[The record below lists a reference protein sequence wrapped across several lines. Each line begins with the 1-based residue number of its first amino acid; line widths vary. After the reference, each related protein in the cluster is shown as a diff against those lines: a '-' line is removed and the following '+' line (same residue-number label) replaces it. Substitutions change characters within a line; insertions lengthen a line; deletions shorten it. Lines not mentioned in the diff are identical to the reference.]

1 MNSSNNVLKNPISF
15 FNQNDIGVN
24 SEIDTEAFISSDN
37 RKQVLFSDRLEMLK
51 FSKIHFNNLYIYYVI
66 KHYSI
71 LQKLYNF
78 LNYISQLHGFL
89 VVFLEY
95 LTVW

>member
-51 FSKIHFNNLYIYYVI
+51 FSKIHFNNLYIYIYYVI

-89 VVFLEY
+89 EY